1 MAKKPLGKDKDGI
14 QKVMRVGDYFGD
26 AMGQFALN
34 AISGLVGQLTY
45 FYTDKV
51 GLAAGAVGTAFLIVK
66 ILDAFTDLIMGY
78 IVDHT
83 APGKERYR
91 PWLLR
96 MAIPAAI
103 MIVLLFTV
111 PSNISSGMQMVYMFI
126 TNFLLTAV
134 IYTAI
139 CIPYSSLQVVRT
151 ASQQERGNMGTWRA
165 GAGYVAGMVIAVAI
179 IPITNM
185 LGGDQAAWIKFS
197 VVLAVLAAVCL
208 LLTWKTSKETNPVM
222 ESTEKQA
229 NDEESIPLKKAIV
242 NLFHNKYWVMILIMG
257 LCANITYGLAN
268 SAGTYYAKWIYGND
282 NLVGIQGAVGM
293 IPTILG
299 FALVGPMIKKLGVT
313 KTLRVSFFMGM
324 AANIL
329 RLINPDNFVYNI
341 VLGCFSSFAN
351 IPMMCLLGVLT
362 AMAID
367 YNEYKFNNRMLA
379 SSQAAASFGNKVGN
393 GLGSSLVAWCLALAA
408 YDPNALT
415 ATFATRQAV
424 LAFNI
429 YVPILLFALMFIL
442 SIKFDLE
449 KRLPGIHEELAKREE
464 HRKRTGVNNC

>member
-449 KRLPGIHEELAKREE
+449 KRLPGIHEELAKR
-464 HRKRTGVNNC
+464 KSTGKEQA

>member
-268 SAGTYYAKWIYGND
+268 SAGTYYAKRIYGND

-329 RLINPDNFVYNI
+329 RLINPDNFVYNT

-424 LAFNI
+424 FAFNI

-449 KRLPGIHEELAKREE
+449 KRLPGIHEELAKR
-464 HRKRTGVNNC
+464 KSTGKEQA